1 MATEVAICCLKR
13 TYLVTAN
20 AFWADGLL
28 AKFHHAF
35 RNLDHEL
42 LSKLHKVLFPAI
54 SMRWETVLLSRSN
67 KECIPQESSPLS
79 EGYMHR
85 LYRGLSRSH
94 NKCCTRDIP
103 RNGECGETFNLG

>member
-1 MATEVAICCLKR
+1 MRFAMAAAICCLKR

-54 SMRWETVLLSRSN
+54 SMRWQTVLLCRSN
-67 KECIPQESSPLS
+67 KACIPQESLPL
-79 EGYMHR
+79 
-85 LYRGLSRSH
+85 
-94 NKCCTRDIP
+94 
-103 RNGECGETFNLG
+103 